1 MSRFVVCSS
10 DVAVSVLSVS
20 EFISVEGLALVPK
33 SKRQMR
39 FYEDERPFA
48 VQIFGGQPERMR
60 MAAEM
65 AEEIGADILD
75 VNCGC
80 PAPKVVKHGGGSGL
94 LKDHSRLETILKEIK
109 KAIKIPLTVKIRAG
123 FYDHTIN
130 AVDTAKLAE
139 ACGAEHIA
147 LHGRTKEQGY
157 RGLAN
162 WDLVKQVKEVV
173 TVPVSGSGDVTT
185 IEGAFAKFRE
195 TGCDGV
201 LIGRGAMANPW
212 IFRQI
217 EDAMHQREIFEP
229 TLADK
234 RAILHERFDLLR
246 EDMPGTP
253 AINRMKQLAGQF
265 TRGLQG
271 GALFRTSIY
280 HSHSVEEVL
289 DRIEEY
295 FDAVESGRPYYG
307 EAGVPIEDGP
317 ELILLRDRQ
326 PRITQFFVRLSR
338 CRQFSW
344 TIAGI
349 QLYRLRVSL
358 VAESVYSYHDLL
370 IVSRFFISLLFRVF
384 RCLFQLLFR
393 RRGLDG
399 WLSPRSHQPQSLNQ
413 LAFLSFGK
421 VIKFYIERIQDLFEF
436 LLCI

>member
-1 MSRFVVCSS
+1 MNEIKPFKIR
-10 DVAVSVLSVS
+10 DVEISPPLVLSPMAGVTDISFRRLLKQRGGIGLTVS
-20 EFISVEGLALVPK
+20 EFISVEGLTRNNPK

-39 FYEDERPFA
+39 FYENERPFA
-48 VQIFGGQPERMR
+48 VQIFGGQVERMR

-75 VNCGC
+75 INCGC

-94 LKDHSRLETILKEIK
+94 LRDLPRLETILKEIK
-109 KAIKIPLTVKIRAG
+109 KAITIPLTIKIRAG
-123 FYDHTIN
+123 YSDSTIN

-139 ACGAEHIA
+139 DCGVEHIA

-162 WDLVKQVKEVV
+162 WDLVREVKEAVR
-173 TVPVSGSGDVTT
+173 VPVSGSGDVTT
-185 IEGAFAKFRE
+185 IEGAFTRFRE

-217 EDAMHQREIFEP
+217 EDAMHGRLLFEP

-234 RAILHERFDLLR
+234 RPILHEYFDMLR
-246 EDMPGTP
+246 EDMPETP

-280 HSHSVEEVL
+280 HSHTVEEVL

-295 FDAVESGRPYYG
+295 FEAIEAGRPYYG
-307 EAGVPIEDGP
+307 EAGAPIVEAP
-317 ELILLRDRQ
+317 ELDSCL
-326 PRITQFFVRLSR
+326 
-338 CRQFSW
+338 
-344 TIAGI
+344 IA
-349 QLYRLRVSL
+349 
-358 VAESVYSYHDLL
+358 ATD
-370 IVSRFFISLLFRVF
+370 
-384 RCLFQLLFR
+384 
-393 RRGLDG
+393 
-399 WLSPRSHQPQSLNQ
+399 
-413 LAFLSFGK
+413 
-421 VIKFYIERIQDLFEF
+421 
-436 LLCI
+436 